1 MQRGSR
7 GYVLRM
13 TENPQDQHDEPEQW
27 TPQEE
32 PTGSSDQ
39 AAEDEDD
46 KPSSPATGRA
56 IGGGT
61 ARGAS

>member
-1 MQRGSR
+1 MD
-7 GYVLRM
+7 
-13 TENPQDQHDEPEQW
+13 EEKHDEPEEW
-27 TPQEE
+27 TPQEA

-39 AAEDEDD
+39 PADDEDD

-61 ARGAS
+61 SRGSG

>member
-1 MQRGSR
+1 M
-7 GYVLRM
+7 
-13 TENPQDQHDEPEQW
+13 DKKPEEREEW
-27 TPQEE
+27 TPQEQ

-39 AAEDEDD
+39 AEENEDD

>member
-1 MQRGSR
+1 
-7 GYVLRM
+7 M

>member
-1 MQRGSR
+1 M
-7 GYVLRM
+7 
-13 TENPQDQHDEPEQW
+13 DKKPEEQVEW
-27 TPQEE
+27 TPQEQ

-39 AAEDEDD
+39 AEEEEDD